1 MSNIIERHHPR
12 HLPSGF
18 WEMSNSNLAM
28 LEPGSRLR
36 FLVLERNEGFKM
48 RILFQG
54 GWKAHRDPQGTREI
68 IAEYCRALASYI
80 VTHNH
85 TVILTSSREFDEII
99 AHEIVEICQ
108 ASGKKSKEYLL
119 YLLPEREATLPADG
133 RVIRLHGGRWW
144 VEERTESILYCDALI
159 AIGGGRGTFDC
170 VEKALLNNKP
180 VFVAG
185 AIPSLATKAWK
196 SRQSKYKYRYLSK
209 KELETLDDVTA
220 TPAEFFEQVFL
231 IIRKISDDSHSKR
244 VFIVHGHD
252 LYSRDQLAEI
262 LRKLQFEPIIL
273 ADEPS
278 RSLTIIEK
286 LEKNTANIGFSFII
300 YTPDDVG
307 RSKAGVDMARARQNV
322 IFEHGLLIGLL
333 GRERTCALL
342 LGKVE
347 EPSDIRGMLY
357 ERMNDIRGDAL
368 KVARV
373 LKDAGYSVDASNL
386 I

>member
-1 MSNIIERHHPR
+1 M
-12 HLPSGF
+12 
-18 WEMSNSNLAM
+18 
-28 LEPGSRLR
+28 
-36 FLVLERNEGFKM
+36 
-48 RILFQG
+48 
-54 GWKAHRDPQGTREI
+54 
-68 IAEYCRALASYI
+68 
-80 VTHNH
+80 
-85 TVILTSSREFDEII
+85 
-99 AHEIVEICQ
+99 
-108 ASGKKSKEYLL
+108 
-119 YLLPEREATLPADG
+119 
-133 RVIRLHGGRWW
+133 
-144 VEERTESILYCDALI
+144 
-159 AIGGGRGTFDC
+159 
-170 VEKALLNNKP
+170 
-180 VFVAG
+180 
-185 AIPSLATKAWK
+185 
-196 SRQSKYKYRYLSK
+196 
-209 KELETLDDVTA
+209 ETLDDVTA